1 MSYGLHNDH
10 WMERSSYGGQQHSP
24 MEEYSQYGFASSPP
38 SQSGYM
44 TASMHPSRPA
54 LQPIVT
60 TPWPS
65 VLASHQNQ
73 QQQQQQHQQ
82 QQHPHQD
89 VYSAQAHSVHAIH
102 LPQPMQTSPAS
113 ASPHTASGYTSQATT
128 TPRRT
133 LTDNDRRKMCQYHQE
148 HPTKKQ
154 TEIGGE
160 LASLN
165 DPIFTTLTLHREVW
179 CRKKVSQR
187 LLQPRLMYAA
197 LIHEHSTVSKVL
209 RQKEKYLR
217 TTMDSNQSPVKA
229 SKKNKPDLDRALAKW
244 AANQQSKGVRITD
257 ENIKNQARF
266 FWHAAGNTSD
276 LPVKID
282 SPSWLE
288 KFKQK
293 NGLTLGSASPGAA
306 SEAGGDESTIS
317 PTEDTPISPE
327 EALSR
332 HVSPTTAASSTDMQH
347 LRRQP
352 SSGFDGLGIRS
363 AAVRV
368 PNHSQS
374 NTSLSSAFTADTGA
388 TAFSSENTSVGSP
401 VISPD
406 ALHSATSYFPSGQA
420 PIASVPPVSRSGSA
434 ASSITS
440 VTTAA
445 DNSIRPRSSTFPLAS
460 AADPYISPP
469 QSANTSSPLNTST
482 AAVFDSP
489 IAADMPPPP
498 PPPPQPPHL
507 HGKLPN
513 TPAHHSPLSPHAS
526 YAGSQRH
533 PVLSKTKSTPHLSTS
548 LRHANATPPSFGDAK
563 RGLEMA
569 VNYLKSQG
577 LGNDSADVAALRS
590 VIMKMQV
597 GHASGGSGVP
607 NVRSHSIGGSELP
620 GGLHRIPEMELQ
632 GEDSEMTGVGVME
645 EGEEEEEEERVMR

>member
-1 MSYGLHNDH
+1 
-10 WMERSSYGGQQHSP
+10 
-24 MEEYSQYGFASSPP
+24 
-38 SQSGYM
+38 
-44 TASMHPSRPA
+44 
-54 LQPIVT
+54 
-60 TPWPS
+60 
-65 VLASHQNQ
+65 
-73 QQQQQQHQQ
+73 
-82 QQHPHQD
+82 
-89 VYSAQAHSVHAIH
+89 
-102 LPQPMQTSPAS
+102 MQTSPAS

-154 TEIGGE
+154 TEIGEKFGVE
-160 LASLN
+160 
-165 DPIFTTLTLHREVW
+165 R
-179 CRKKVSQR
+179 
-187 LLQPRLMYAA
+187 
-197 LIHEHSTVSKVL
+197 STVSKVL

-332 HVSPTTAASSTDMQH
+332 HVSPTTAASSSTDMQH

-489 IAADMPPPP
+489 ITADMPPPP

-526 YAGSQRH
+526 YAASQRH